1 MNLVLLIGRHLKSGE
16 VIDLLERWE
25 AEVVY
30 DFDRLHEGTPDGYH
44 SSLPEAGLELV
55 FDASQVLTTVFVHLQ
70 SDGDFSSFDLKGS
83 DIEPFDSV
91 EAVRQFAT
99 SEDLVPNQGSS
110 SFDGVERDWIR
121 LEWSTHSVHYEF
133 IEDRLH
139 LVTITMRQ
147 AVT

>member
-1 MNLVLLIGRHLKSGE
+1 MNLVLLIGRHLKSSE

-30 DFDRLHEGTPDGYH
+30 DFDRLHEGAPDGYH

-70 SDGDFSSFDLKGS
+70 PDGDFSSFDVKGS

-91 EAVRQFAT
+91 EAVRRFAT
-99 SEDLVPNQGSS
+99 SEDLVSNHGSS
-110 SFDGVERDWIR
+110 SFDGMDRDWIR

-139 LVTITMRQ
+139 LVTIALRQ